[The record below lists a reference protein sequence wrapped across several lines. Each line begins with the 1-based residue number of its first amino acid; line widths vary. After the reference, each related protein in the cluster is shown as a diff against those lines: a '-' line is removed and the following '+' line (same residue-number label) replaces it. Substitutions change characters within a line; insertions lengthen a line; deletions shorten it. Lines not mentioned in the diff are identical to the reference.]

1 MSKRRV
7 EPLPAEVFAELA
19 AALPFGAA
27 LTNVAPTAEPVELAT
42 AVDNAV
48 VFFRKQP
55 GSLTDDQI
63 KGLGVLWGK
72 AVSQATGWT
81 WAQLIEGDSKLTCL
95 VAQDHAHVCAPL
107 AFIREQ
113 LEATGASPPACT
125 ALVLFN
131 IIREGNLPP
140 AEMEELVFA
149 G

>member
-1 MSKRRV
+1 MAKRRV
-7 EPLPAEVFAELA
+7 EPLPAEIFAELA
-19 AALPFGAA
+19 AALPHGAA
-27 LTNVAPTAEPVELAT
+27 LTNVAPSADPLELAT
-42 AVDNAV
+42 AVDQAI

-55 GSLTDDQI
+55 GSLSDEQI
-63 KGLGVLWGK
+63 TGLGVLWGK

-81 WAQLIEGDSKLTCL
+81 WALLIEGETKLTCL
-95 VAQDHAHVCAPL
+95 VAQDHAHCCVPL
-107 AFIREQ
+107 AFVREQ
-113 LEATGASPPACT
+113 LEASTPCT

>member
-1 MSKRRV
+1 VS
-7 EPLPAEVFAELA
+7 
-19 AALPFGAA
+19 
-27 LTNVAPTAEPVELAT
+27 PTADPVELAT
-42 AVDNAV
+42 AVEQAI

-55 GSLTDDQI
+55 GSLSEEQVA
-63 KGLGVLWGK
+63 GLGVLWGK

-81 WAQLIEGDSKLTCL
+81 WAQVLEGETKLTCL

-107 AFIREQ
+107 AFVREQ
-113 LEATGASPPACT
+113 LEATTPCT